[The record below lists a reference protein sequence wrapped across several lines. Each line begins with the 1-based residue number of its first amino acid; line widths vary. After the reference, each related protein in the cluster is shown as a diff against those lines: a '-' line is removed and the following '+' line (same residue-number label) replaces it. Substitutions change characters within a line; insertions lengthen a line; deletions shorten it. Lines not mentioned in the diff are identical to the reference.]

1 MKAAQALALFD
12 GLEFVTPEHIQELA
26 VPVIAHRLALDPQ
39 ARFSGATA
47 DVGGRGDRQDRR
59 RPGVVVRRFLYR
71 VFRSFSALQHR
82 VRRRLTPA
90 GQLLAAGLLA
100 AIIVGPNTRLTVAY
114 QAATF
119 LAALLVV
126 AALGVLARPP
136 RLQLQRRLPR
146 FATVG
151 EPLDLSGPRAQ
162 PRPRAAARIGP
173 ARELRRPPTDASKSF
188 VTRRI
193 PARRGATASTASWAI
208 RAGRGSCRRISRR
221 ASASTRCRWCRPA
234 VRWKRA

>member
-1 MKAAQALALFD
+1 M
-12 GLEFVTPEHIQELA
+12 
-26 VPVIAHRLALDPQ
+26 
-39 ARFSGATA
+39 
-47 DVGGRGDRQDRR
+47 
-59 RPGVVVRRFLYR
+59 RRFPYR

-151 EPLDLSGPRAQ
+151 EPLTYPVEAFLS
-162 PRPRAAARIGP
+162 
-173 ARELRRPPTDASKSF
+173 REYAEAS
-188 VTRRI
+188 
-193 PARRGATASTASWAI
+193 
-208 RAGRGSCRRISRR
+208 ISRDI
-221 ASASTRCRWCRPA
+221 P
-234 VRWKRA
+234 